1 MDALGY
7 ISAEEVRQALRQIY
21 RSDAESNLQN
31 AILESLSDELRP
43 VDEKGR
49 WKPSPLLVLTVV
61 LLCTLIGAEVQ
72 LINLRWIACGTLN
85 ADDAGCL
92 FSGRKIARA

>member
-1 MDALGY
+1 MEALSY

-31 AILESLSDELRP
+31 ALLESLSDELRP

-61 LLCTLIGAEVQ
+61 LLCALAGIFIYFSIG
-72 LINLRWIACGTLN
+72 
-85 ADDAGCL
+85 
-92 FSGRKIARA
+92 GR

>member
-21 RSDAESNLQN
+21 LSDAESNLQN
-31 AILESLSDELRP
+31 ALRESLSDELRP

-49 WKPSPLLVLTVV
+49 WKPSPLLVLMVV
-61 LLCTLIGAEVQ
+61 LLCAL
-72 LINLRWIACGTLN
+72 
-85 ADDAGCL
+85 AGVFIY
-92 FSGRKIARA
+92 FSVGGRG

>member
-1 MDALGY
+1 MDALSY

-21 RSDAESNLQN
+21 LSDAESNLQN

-61 LLCTLIGAEVQ
+61 LLCALVGIFVY
-72 LINLRWIACGTLN
+72 
-85 ADDAGCL
+85 
-92 FSGRKIARA
+92 FSVGGR

>member
-21 RSDAESNLQN
+21 RSDAESSLQN
-31 AILESLSDELRP
+31 ALLESLSDELKP

-49 WKPSPLLVLTVV
+49 WKPSPLFVLTVV
-61 LLCTLIGAEVQ
+61 ILSVLVG
-72 LINLRWIACGTLN
+72 
-85 ADDAGCL
+85 L
-92 FSGRKIARA
+92 FIYFSVGGRG

>member
-21 RSDAESNLQN
+21 RGDAESNLQN
-31 AILESLSDELRP
+31 ALRESLSDELRP

-49 WKPSPLLVLTVV
+49 RKPSPLLVLTVV
-61 LLCTLIGAEVQ
+61 LLCALVGMFIY
-72 LINLRWIACGTLN
+72 
-85 ADDAGCL
+85 
-92 FSGRKIARA
+92 FSVGGR

>member
-31 AILESLSDELRP
+31 VLRESLSDELKP

-49 WKPSPLLVLTVV
+49 WKPSPLLVLTIV
-61 LLCTLIGAEVQ
+61 LLCALVGVFVY
-72 LINLRWIACGTLN
+72 
-85 ADDAGCL
+85 
-92 FSGRKIARA
+92 FSVGGR

>member
-1 MDALGY
+1 MDAQRY

-31 AILESLSDELRP
+31 ALLESLSDELRP
-43 VDEKGR
+43 VNEKGR

-61 LLCTLIGAEVQ
+61 LLCALVGVFIYFSIG
-72 LINLRWIACGTLN
+72 
-85 ADDAGCL
+85 
-92 FSGRKIARA
+92 GR